1 MSEKSL
7 FPYINKGYTDLMYAD
22 YSKNWRKLRKMTQT
36 GLNMLH
42 DGSGDIKSKIIR
54 ECKALRGRLLSTQS
68 RAIAVREELGNS
80 SVFFVKNYLIRT
92 KSILSQT
99 MKEASLNY

>member
-1 MSEKSL
+1 
-7 FPYINKGYTDLMYAD
+7 MYAD

-42 DGSGDIKSKIIR
+42 DGSGDIKSEIIR

-68 RAIAVREELGNS
+68 RIAVREELGNS

-92 KSILSQT
+92 RSILSQT